1 MEIWERSSIRFMLNA
16 KLDELHGEG
25 FEDFF
30 HEVMHVLNPGFL
42 NVRTAGRLGDQGADG
57 LLLIGKK
64 LYACYAPQTVVPS
77 KIARKFRTDLAK
89 AIAKRD
95 GEFGTFVFV
104 HNDRRGI
111 HPELASLLATARD
124 DHPELFFENFGR
136 RHFYT
141 ELCRMEKWQV
151 EDFLGPFPAKPVVVS
166 VVLEELIPLLDHLA
180 EYRRP
185 LEDLPAIPRPPL
197 KKMEYNG
204 FSWDIQHR
212 MKLALSYVN
221 HVEDYY
227 RSRLDPNER
236 DEVAAGFREHYE
248 MIAQTC
254 EDSDDILWRLER
266 HVLGNASQQSPME
279 LNALVVLMYFFGE
292 CEIFKVPPTGW
303 VPEAEMGVT
312 T

>member
-1 MEIWERSSIRFMLNA
+1 MLNA

-166 VVLEELIPLLDHLA
+166 VVLEELIPLWITSPNTDA
-180 EYRRP
+180 PSKTYRP
-185 LEDLPAIPRPPL
+185 SPGL
-197 KKMEYNG
+197 
-204 FSWDIQHR
+204 
-212 MKLALSYVN
+212 
-221 HVEDYY
+221 
-227 RSRLDPNER
+227 RSRKWNTTGSP
-236 DEVAAGFREHYE
+236 GIFS
-248 MIAQTC
+248 IA
-254 EDSDDILWRLER
+254 
-266 HVLGNASQQSPME
+266 
-279 LNALVVLMYFFGE
+279 
-292 CEIFKVPPTGW
+292 
-303 VPEAEMGVT
+303 
-312 T
+312 